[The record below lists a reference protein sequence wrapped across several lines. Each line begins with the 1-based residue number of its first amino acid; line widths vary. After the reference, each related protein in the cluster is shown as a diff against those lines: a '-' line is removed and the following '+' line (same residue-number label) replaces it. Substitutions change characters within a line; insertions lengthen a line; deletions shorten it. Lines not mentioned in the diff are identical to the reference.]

1 MINLVI
7 GPSFKKDI
15 DIAELHKTIERAFM
29 VIQLDNNMLI
39 SLVITTDK
47 KLKSLNREY
56 RNMDETTD
64 VLSFENNYLDL
75 DSGQKYLG
83 DIFIS
88 FSKAKEQAAAANH
101 SVMDEIKLLT
111 VHGFLHIL
119 GYDHATS
126 AGKSKMWKIQEQIL
140 RHSQDEAG
148 RLINER

>member
-7 GPSFKKDI
+7 GPSYKKFI

-29 VIQLDNNMLI
+29 VMQLDNKMLI

-47 KLKSLNREY
+47 KLRSLNCEY
-56 RNMDETTD
+56 RNVDETTD

-75 DSGQKYLG
+75 DTGQKYLG

-88 FSKAKEQAAAANH
+88 FPKAKEQAAAANQ
-101 SVMDEIKLLT
+101 SVTDEIKLLT

-140 RHSQDEAG
+140 HHSEEGMG
-148 RLINER
+148 RLDNER